1 MIGKLIDCHTTFL
14 LKRCGSFMSLGAC
27 LLVFCSLLF
36 YFALRVTV
44 NNLEPCYLISNS
56 RDRID
61 RYYSF
66 FFKKKDCFQTRRKS
80 LFVSFVL
87 LAPTFFISG
96 ISAASEGGEAAASFK
111 PMDLTGHWVGYLALV
126 LFFGAYLL
134 AMLEEVTELR
144 KSKPMVFAAGLIW
157 VFIALYYSPFDLD
170 EQVGKAFRGTLESY
184 AELFLFIMV
193 SMTYLNAME
202 DRAVFERLRVWLLDR
217 NFGYGQLFW
226 ITGILSFWISSVCNN
241 LTTALL
247 MGSVIIALGKDN
259 RQFINLSC
267 INVVIAAN
275 AGGSFSPF
283 GDITTLL
290 VWQKGVVPFAD
301 FFTLLIPAIINFV
314 VPAAV
319 MYFWIPKACPV
330 AVKES
335 QPMKRGG
342 IVIIFLFLLTIITA
356 ACFENFLELPPAA
369 GMMMGLAYLSF
380 FSFYLQKFP
389 EHAEMDSEELQ
400 IKKQQEIEEAIQNLT
415 VVKEGYVDY
424 FGPMKLMNKLEA
436 IEHGREDHFDLP
448 FDIFS
453 KVANL
458 EWDTLLFFYGV
469 MLGVGGLS
477 FIGYLD
483 MTSGVLYGAMDPTVA
498 NILVGIASAFIDN
511 GTIMMA
517 VLTMAPD
524 ISDGQWLLVTL
535 TAGVGGSMLAVG
547 SAAGVG
553 LMGQTKGLYS
563 FTSHLKWTPVIALG
577 YAASIAAHF
586 VINSRFF

>member
-1 MIGKLIDCHTTFL
+1 MDIDARPLF
-14 LKRCGSFMSLGAC
+14 C
-27 LLVFCSLLF
+27 LV
-36 YFALRVTV
+36 
-44 NNLEPCYLISNS
+44 
-56 RDRID
+56 
-61 RYYSF
+61 SF
-66 FFKKKDCFQTRRKS
+66 FVACFSHKTLPDYARFFFLGKRQRGAMPIHGFVRRVYLQCRYRKY
-80 LFVSFVL
+80 VSHLL
-87 LAPTFFISG
+87 LAGLLLLPGLALAT
-96 ISAASEGGEAAASFK
+96 EGLEETTGAVK
-111 PMDLTGHWVGYLALV
+111 PMDLTRHWVGYLALL
-126 LFFGAYLL
+126 LFFSAYFL
-134 AMLEEVTELR
+134 AMVEEVTELR
-144 KSKPMVFAAGLIW
+144 KSKPMVFAASLIW
-157 VFIALYYSPFDLD
+157 VFIAGYYSTDGLA
-170 EQVGKAFRGTLESY
+170 EQAGLAFRRTLEAY

-202 DRAVFERLRVWLLDR
+202 DRAVFERLRVWLLER
-217 NFGYGQLFW
+217 NFGYRQLFW

-247 MGSVIIALGKDN
+247 MGSVIVAMGRDN
-259 RQFINLSC
+259 RQFINISC
-267 INVVIAAN
+267 VNVVIAAN

-290 VWQKGVVPFAD
+290 VWQKGVVQFSD
-301 FFTLLIPAIINFV
+301 FFSLLIPAIVNYV
-314 VPAAV
+314 VPASV
-319 MYFWIPKACPV
+319 MFFWIPQACPL

-342 IVIIFLFLLTIITA
+342 LVIIFLFLMTIVTA
-356 ACFENFLELPPAA
+356 ACFENFLDLPPVA

-389 EHAEMDSEELQ
+389 EHHEEIDLEAFRL
-400 IKKQQEIEEAIQNLT
+400 KKQQEIEQAIQDLT
-415 VVKEGYVDY
+415 VVREGYVDY
-424 FGPMKLMNKLEA
+424 FGPMKIMKKMEA
-436 IEHGREDHFDLP
+436 IEHEREDQLDLP

-477 FIGYLD
+477 FIGYLE
-483 MTSGVLYGAMDPTVA
+483 MTSTVLYGAMDPTIA
-498 NILVGIASAFIDN
+498 NILVGVASAFVDN

-517 VLTMAPD
+517 VLTMAPE
-524 ISDGQWLLVTL
+524 ISDGRWLLVTL

-553 LMGQTKGLYS
+553 LMGQTKGLYT

-577 YAASIAAHF
+577 YIASIATHF